1 MGPKT
6 LCLWWMMLPGML
18 WDSFPPFVY
27 TEADHYQQCG
37 ERFPSH
43 ASLVLVENGQRRA
56 LAPELFA
63 SADADIS
70 FDGKRILFAGKLRK
84 GGPWQIWEIPVAGGK
99 ARAVTNFPEDAV
111 TPHYLPDEKVVYARR
126 TPSGFALE
134 VLPLAGGAPDR
145 LTYAPG
151 DFLVSDVLA
160 DGRLLFEGPHPAGG
174 RDLYTVYSD
183 GTFPEAYRCDHGRDR
198 HAGRQVASGD
208 IVFQE
213 GDRLARFT
221 SALAQEVALRMPA
234 ARFAGPVAGGGQCR
248 FRQSPLA
255 VPPGCRHAMPGETAG
270 AERRLPPPARGGS
283 GAQATAAAPFRAHA
297 AAGRGQ
303 PAVPEHLCFE
313 AGVPGRF
320 DRRSE
325 VLHAGGGG
333 RGAAA
338 GRNPG
343 RTGRFLLCP
352 GAPGPAHPA
361 GSAGSIRP
369 HARSGARLVLDA
381 QGRATG
387 LRRLPRRSRA
397 RAGKC
402 RARGAFAFHKAGKA
416 HRREVR

>member
-1 MGPKT
+1 
-6 LCLWWMMLPGML
+6 MMLPGML

-56 LAPELFA
+56 VAPELFA

-221 SALAQEVALRMPA
+221 SALAQEVALRLPA
-234 ARFAGPVAGGGQCR
+234 ARFAGPVAEFAPGQWLVAASAGSG
-248 FRQSPLA
+248 SPLSLCRLDVA
-255 VPPGCRHAMPGETAG
+255 MQCLERLPGPNAGFRLQPVVVAARKPPLRHPSALMPQRGAGNLLCLNTYVSKRVFPEGSIGAARFYTLGEAG
-270 AERRLPPPARGGS
+270 AERLLGETRVERDGSFYVQVPPDQPIRLEVLDRS
-283 GAQATAAAPFRAHA
+283 GRTLEAEHGWFWMRKGEQRVCVGCHAGPERAPEN
-297 AAGRGQ
+297 
-303 PAVPEHLCFE
+303 AVPEVLL
-313 AGVPGRF
+313 
-320 DRRSE
+320 RSTKP
-325 VLHAGGGG
+325 VKLTGG
-333 RGAAA
+333 
-338 GRNPG
+338 
-343 RTGRFLLCP
+343 
-352 GAPGPAHPA
+352 
-361 GSAGSIRP
+361 
-369 HARSGARLVLDA
+369 
-381 QGRATG
+381 
-387 LRRLPRRSRA
+387 
-397 RAGKC
+397 K
-402 RARGAFAFHKAGKA
+402 
-416 HRREVR
+416 